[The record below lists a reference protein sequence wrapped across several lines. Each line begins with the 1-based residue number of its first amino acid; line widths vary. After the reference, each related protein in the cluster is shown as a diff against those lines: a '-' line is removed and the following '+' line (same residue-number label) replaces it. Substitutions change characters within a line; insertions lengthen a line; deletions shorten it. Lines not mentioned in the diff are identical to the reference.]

1 MKNEWE
7 KQWEWNNKA
16 CMHSNRDWLNDHKDF
31 PIFWYHCRPDG
42 EVWYIKQLSKTC
54 GIIHDQNYYGP
65 VREKSAVAKL
75 AKRSVQKFVDKDVAD
90 YHTMKSWSTLGVS
103 KEEPMEEVVYMVRPN
118 GGGYIMKFHP
128 VTKKWIQKIHI
139 NDDGEVEY
147 RARSVVK
154 QRENHLGTWFEEVE
168 YENSE
173 GDHFRKLWNENKKR
187 HEWQKL

>member
-7 KQWEWNNKA
+7 KQWEWNNNA

-31 PIFWYHCRPDG
+31 PIFWYHCRPDV

-103 KEEPMEEVVYMVRPN
+103 DEEPMEEVVYMVRPN

-139 NDDGEVEY
+139 NDYGEVEY

-154 QRENHLGTWFEEVE
+154 RRENHLGTWFEEIE

>member
-7 KQWEWNNKA
+7 KQWEWNNNA
-16 CMHSNRDWLNDHKDF
+16 CMHSNRDWLRDHKDF

-54 GIIHDQNYYGP
+54 GIIHDQNYYGAP
-65 VREKSAVAKL
+65 RQKSAVAKL